1 MLDCPRNSIV
11 VKIEWFHP
19 GTTTAWR
26 NTHVADIKHALA
38 DFGADLHAGKL
49 RMSLVSVP
57 KAGPDYSMAVENH
70 KGFLRRVRATNEA
83 KKRVAEDG
91 QKQAQQSATDAATA
105 LASLPTSQSK
115 GVGTKSNEL

>member
-26 NTHVADIKHALA
+26 NTH
-38 DFGADLHAGKL
+38 GADLHAGKL